1 MGKGFAQKVKT
12 VYSPITQIRNVTS
25 AALFAAAQGNVG
37 RGANVWESVNLV
49 LDNIMKTAPEERAAF
64 FRELQELGV
73 VGTQSQLRELE
84 RLIEDGIRRGG
95 TKEIDEL
102 GVNLGQKRARSLGR
116 QWFDGFD
123 KRARDLYQ
131 GGDDIWKIYNFDFER
146 SKVINMFGGDVAA
159 ADDYAKSL
167 GFKSLNEYS
176 ADIVKNTIPNY
187 ERVPQ
192 FIQDLR
198 RLPLGNFIAF
208 PAEIVRTSLNTVQ
221 RGIDEFQRGKQ
232 MQEEAASE
240 LRTLTSRREAGM
252 MNPGDAVQK
261 ARQKMLA
268 GERMSDIGGR
278 RIMGFATTVGLA
290 GETLQETSM
299 MITGVT
305 EEMIEALREVVPPW
319 SQNSTLIPTS
329 VDDKGRITGYVD
341 YSYINPYDYLRRPV
355 EGLLNAMQD
364 GKALDQD
371 ASTIVLNMAGEL
383 LGEML
388 SPFAEE
394 SIITERLLDVSPVRG
409 GVMETGARIY
419 KSEDTIP
426 EKAGKAIVHV
436 LEAFTP
442 GIIEQY
448 LGSPA
453 KVSPLTGDVEFA
465 VPSRLLT
472 AFLAEEGLD
481 TRGNRRQIGEEILRL
496 ITGVGE
502 VRVDAKRSML
512 YRVLEHNKAARQ
524 PQQNFNKQLRAFAGT
539 IRDPKDM
546 LRIIRENY
554 IQENE
559 RKFKV
564 HNRAYRMIE
573 NMKKLGM
580 TDQEIRKAAKDL
592 GFSNYS
598 TISQGRFEPLNIDND
613 IFLQIQRFQ
622 DTTGRFF
629 DSQPIIT
636 ELNQLAREYRN
647 RRLSGV
653 LDEGEQ
659 PLGTRPR
666 TPVQL
671 PAPTAS
677 TDVQPPVAPT
687 PPPAAAG
694 TGAVSNLPST
704 APVQPQAAPNY
715 NTAIDT
721 ILDPRTR
728 ELFERLGRVQ

>member
-1 MGKGFAQKVKT
+1 
-12 VYSPITQIRNVTS
+12 
-25 AALFAAAQGNVG
+25 
-37 RGANVWESVNLV
+37 
-49 LDNIMKTAPEERAAF
+49 
-64 FRELQELGV
+64 
-73 VGTQSQLRELE
+73 
-84 RLIEDGIRRGG
+84 
-95 TKEIDEL
+95 
-102 GVNLGQKRARSLGR
+102 
-116 QWFDGFD
+116 
-123 KRARDLYQ
+123 
-131 GGDDIWKIYNFDFER
+131 
-146 SKVINMFGGDVAA
+146 MFGGDVAA

-167 GFKSLNEYS
+167 GFKGLNEYS
-176 ADIVKNTIPNY
+176 ADIVKNTVPNY

-198 RLPLGNFIAF
+198 RMPVGNFIAF
-208 PAEIVRTSLNTVQ
+208 PAEIVRTSLNTIQ
-221 RGIDEFQRGKQ
+221 RGVDEFQRGKK

-252 MNPGDAVQK
+252 ISPGDAVQR
-261 ARQKMLA
+261 AQQKMLA
-268 GERMSDIGGR
+268 GERLSDIGGR
-278 RIMGFATTVGLA
+278 RIMGFAATAGLA
-290 GETLQETSM
+290 GEAVQETSM

-305 EEMIEALREVVPPW
+305 GEMIEALREIAPPW

-371 ASTIVLNMAGEL
+371 ASTIVFNMAGEL

-394 SIITERLLDVSPVRG
+394 SIITERLLDLTVRG
-409 GVMETGARIY
+409 GEMKTGARIY
-419 KSEDTIP
+419 KSEDSFP
-426 EKAGKAIVHV
+426 EKAGKAITHV

-465 VPSRLLT
+465 VPSRLLD

-496 ITGVGE
+496 ITGIGE
-502 VRVDAKRSML
+502 VRVDANRSML

-524 PQQNFNKQLRAFAGT
+524 PQQNFNKQLRAFTGT
-539 IRDPKDM
+539 IRSPDEM
-546 LRIIRENY
+546 LQTITQNY

-564 HNRAYRMIE
+564 HNRAYRMIQ
-573 NMKKLGM
+573 NMKKLGIS
-580 TDQEIRKAAKDL
+580 DQEIRKAAKGL
-592 GFSNYS
+592 SFANYDR
-598 TISQGRFEPLNIDND
+598 ISQGKFEPLNIDNK
-613 IFLQIQRFQ
+613 IFLEIQRFQ

-629 DSQPIIT
+629 DRQPIVT
-636 ELNQLAREYRN
+636 ELNRLAKEYRN

-677 TDVQPPVAPT
+677 TDVQPQPPVAPA
-687 PPPAAAG
+687 PPSVATG

-704 APVQPQAAPNY
+704 APVQSQPAPNY
-715 NTAIDT
+715 NTALDT

-728 ELFERLGRVQ
+728 ELFERLGRIQ